1 MRTCQRKSRV
11 RVGCFPL
18 QLLIP
23 LAKTGVVS
31 LSSCPLPAEGFQW
44 LEIWPDKSS
53 NDWNVSVGDS
63 GMIDHDYVNKLEMKV
78 GELEHEL
85 SQPELSANPRRLR
98 ERLAD
103 HQRVKSILEMCRIFI
118 KLKDE
123 RDEMKAMLEAGD
135 TDAGMREMISAEM
148 AAIEEKLPT
157 AERNAMVALLPPD
170 PDDSRNT
177 IVEIRAGTGGE
188 EAALFAADLFRM
200 YSRYAERRGWQV
212 GVIDAS
218 DAAMGGFKE
227 IVFSVEGD
235 SVYRVMRYESGG
247 HRVQRIPETEA
258 QGRVH
263 TSAATVAVMPE
274 ADEEDEIIIK
284 PEDIRLDLFRAQG
297 AGGQKVN
304 KTESAVRITHL
315 PTGIV
320 VQCQD
325 ERSQHR
331 NKDKA
336 MKVLA
341 TKLRDKMRSED
352 AAKEASERRLQVG
365 SGDRSERIRTYNF
378 PQNRV
383 TDHRINMTIYNL
395 KMFVEGDLDE
405 MMDALYSRDIEDRL
419 KRELNA

>member
-1 MRTCQRKSRV
+1 
-11 RVGCFPL
+11 
-18 QLLIP
+18 
-23 LAKTGVVS
+23 
-31 LSSCPLPAEGFQW
+31 
-44 LEIWPDKSS
+44 
-53 NDWNVSVGDS
+53 
-63 GMIDHDYVNKLEMKV
+63 MIDEAYVNRLAMKV

-85 SQPELSANPRRLR
+85 SQPETTAQSRRLR
-98 ERLAD
+98 EKLAE
-103 HQRVKSILEMCRIFI
+103 HQRVKGILEQCRSFI
-118 KLKDE
+118 KLKSD
-123 RDEMKAMLEAGD
+123 RDDMKAMLAD
-135 TDAGMREMISAEM
+135 AATDASMRDMVQAEL
-148 AAIEEKLPT
+148 AEIEGKLPA
-157 AERNAMVALLPPD
+157 AERRAMVALLPPD
-170 PDDSRNT
+170 PNDSRNT
-177 IVEIRAGTGGE
+177 IMEIRAGTGGE

-200 YSRYAERRGWQV
+200 YSRYAERCGWSV

-227 IVFSVEGD
+227 IIFSVEGTD
-235 SVYRVMRYESGG
+235 VYRVLRYESGG

-274 ADEEDEIIIK
+274 ADEEDEVIIK
-284 PEDIRLDLFRAQG
+284 PEEIRLDLFRAQG

-341 TKLRDKMRSED
+341 TRLLDKARSED
-352 AAKEASERRLQVG
+352 AAKQASERRLQVG

-395 KMFVEGDLDE
+395 KAFIEGDMDE
-405 MMDALYSRDIEDRL
+405 LMEALYARDIEERL
-419 KRELNA
+419 KQELGS

>member
-1 MRTCQRKSRV
+1 
-11 RVGCFPL
+11 
-18 QLLIP
+18 
-23 LAKTGVVS
+23 
-31 LSSCPLPAEGFQW
+31 
-44 LEIWPDKSS
+44 
-53 NDWNVSVGDS
+53 
-63 GMIDHDYVNKLEMKV
+63 MIDREYVNKLAMKV

-98 ERLAD
+98 ERLAE
-103 HQRVKSILEMCRIFI
+103 HQRVKGILEECRSFMR
-118 KLKDE
+118 LKEE
-123 RDEMKAMLEAGD
+123 RDEMKVLLDAAD
-135 TDAGMREMISAEM
+135 TDDSMRELVSAEL
-148 AAIEEKLPT
+148 ANIEERLPA
-157 AERNAMVALLPPD
+157 AERKAMVALLPPD

-200 YSRYAERRGWQV
+200 YSRYAEKRGWQV

-227 IVFSVEGD
+227 IIFSVEGEN
-235 SVYRVMRYESGG
+235 VFRVMRYESGG

-274 ADEEDEIIIK
+274 ADEEDEVIIK
-284 PEDIRLDLFRAQG
+284 PDEIRLDLFRAQG

-331 NKDKA
+331 NKDRA

-352 AAKEASERRLQVG
+352 AAKQATERRLQVG

-395 KMFVEGDLDE
+395 KAFVEGDMDE
-405 MMDALYSRDIEDRL
+405 MMDALYSRDIEERL
-419 KRELNA
+419 KRELSAR

>member
-1 MRTCQRKSRV
+1 
-11 RVGCFPL
+11 
-18 QLLIP
+18 
-23 LAKTGVVS
+23 
-31 LSSCPLPAEGFQW
+31 
-44 LEIWPDKSS
+44 
-53 NDWNVSVGDS
+53 
-63 GMIDHDYVNKLEMKV
+63 MIDRAYVDKLAMKV

-85 SQPELSANPRRLR
+85 SQPEMTANPRRLR
-98 ERLAD
+98 EKLAE
-103 HQRVKSILEMCRIFI
+103 HTRVKDILGHCETYV
-118 KLKDE
+118 KLLAE
-123 RDEMKAMLEAGD
+123 RDEMKAMLD
-135 TDAGMREMISAEM
+135 DSSTDASMREMAQAELTDIE
-148 AAIEEKLPT
+148 ARLPAIERT
-157 AERNAMVALLPPD
+157 AMVALLPPD
-170 PDDSRNT
+170 PTDSRNT
-177 IVEIRAGTGGE
+177 IMEIRAGTGGE

-200 YSRYAERRGWQV
+200 YSRYAEQRGWTV

-218 DAAMGGFKE
+218 EAAMGGFKE
-227 IVFSVEGD
+227 IIFSVEGTD
-235 SVYRVMRYESGG
+235 VYRVLRYESGG
-247 HRVQRIPETEA
+247 HRVQRIPTTEA

-274 ADEEDEIIIK
+274 ADEEDAIVIK
-284 PEDIRLDLFRAQG
+284 PEEIRLDLFRAQG

-341 TKLRDKMRSED
+341 TRLLDKMRSDD
-352 AAKEASERRLQVG
+352 AARQASERKLQVG

-383 TDHRINMTIYNL
+383 TDHRINVTIYNL
-395 KMFVEGDLDE
+395 KAFIEGDMNE
-405 MMDALYSRDIEDRL
+405 MMEALYARDIEDRL
-419 KRELNA
+419 KQELKA